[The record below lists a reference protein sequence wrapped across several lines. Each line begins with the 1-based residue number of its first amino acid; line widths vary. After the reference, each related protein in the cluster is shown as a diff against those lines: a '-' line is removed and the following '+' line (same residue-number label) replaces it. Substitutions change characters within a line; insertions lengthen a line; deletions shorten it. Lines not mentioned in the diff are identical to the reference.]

1 MFPSPTTAVSSND
14 LLSMSI
20 VDEEGESPL
29 SPLVFADVSTLTS
42 PQSVI
47 LIVDYVAS
55 VNIVLIG
62 FRSL

>member
-20 VDEEGESPL
+20 VDEELESTL
-29 SPLVFADVSTLTS
+29 SPLVFGEVSTLTS

-47 LIVDYVAS
+47 LIVDFVAS
-55 VNIVLIG
+55 VNIILLG